1 MKQNKSA
8 TSSIQSQG
16 VPQDKSR
23 HDWKTL
29 MDVTTFA
36 YQIVILLALIFLNV
50 LMVVGVTDTTY
61 LVGTILTAIVL
72 PLLVTLIANRVIK
85 RNGI

>member
-1 MKQNKSA
+1 MKESKGA
-8 TSSIQSQG
+8 TASSQSQG
-16 VPQDKSR
+16 VSQDKSR

-29 MDVTTFA
+29 MDVTTLA
-36 YQIVILLALIFLNV
+36 YQVVILLALVFLNV
-50 LMVVGVTDTTY
+50 LMVVGVTDSTY